1 MLTIKFFYM
10 ENSKNKSFFSCFSCF
25 RSNVVNVSPEPI
37 ESSIESSIE
46 TPIEKKAFEID
57 SKKNNKVS
65 AKRSPTSVISISPEV
80 VVSSEVI
87 IVEN

>member
-25 RSNVVNVSPEPI
+25 RSNVVDVSPQLFDSP
-37 ESSIESSIE
+37 IE
-46 TPIEKKAFEID
+46 TPNEKKVIEID
-57 SKKNNKVS
+57 SEKNKKVS
-65 AKRSPTSVISISPEV
+65 AKRSPTSVVSISPEV

>member
-25 RSNVVNVSPEPI
+25 RSNVVDVSPE
-37 ESSIESSIE
+37 SIDSPIE
-46 TPIEKKAFEID
+46 TPIEKKVIEID
-57 SKKNNKVS
+57 SEKYKKVS
-65 AKRSPTSVISISPEV
+65 AKRSPTSVVSISPEV

>member
-10 ENSKNKSFFSCFSCF
+10 ENSKNKSFLSCFSCF
-25 RSNVVNVSPEPI
+25 RSNVVDVSPEP
-37 ESSIESSIE
+37 IESSIE
-46 TPIEKKAFEID
+46 TPIEKKVIEID
-57 SKKNNKVS
+57 SEKNKKVS
-65 AKRSPTSVISISPEV
+65 AKRSPTSVVSISPEV

>member
-10 ENSKNKSFFSCFSCF
+10 ENSKNKIIFSCFSCF
-25 RSNVVNVSPEPI
+25 RSNVVDVSPEP
-37 ESSIESSIE
+37 IESSIE
-46 TPIEKKAFEID
+46 TPIEKKVIEID
-57 SKKNNKVS
+57 SEKNKKVS
-65 AKRSPTSVISISPEV
+65 TKRSPTSVVSISPEV

>member
-25 RSNVVNVSPEPI
+25 RSNVVDVSPQPI
-37 ESSIESSIE
+37 DS
-46 TPIEKKAFEID
+46 PIEKKVIEID
-57 SKKNNKVS
+57 SEKNKKVS
-65 AKRSPTSVISISPEV
+65 TKRSPTSVVSISPEV

>member
-25 RSNVVNVSPEPI
+25 RSNVVDVSPQPI
-37 ESSIESSIE
+37 ESPIE
-46 TPIEKKAFEID
+46 TPIEKKVIEIH
-57 SKKNNKVS
+57 SEKNKKVS
-65 AKRSPTSVISISPEV
+65 TKRSPTSVVSISPEV

>member
-25 RSNVVNVSPEPI
+25 RSNVVDVSPQPI
-37 ESSIESSIE
+37 DSPIE
-46 TPIEKKAFEID
+46 TPIEKKVIEID
-57 SKKNNKVS
+57 SEKNKKVS
-65 AKRSPTSVISISPEV
+65 AKRSPTSVVSISPEV